1 MTTRMPQG
9 MALKTRSFAGIRG
22 ASTDLV
28 DLNGGVCESAFPG
41 TVGQPSSSNGDF
53 GIVSADS
60 TNHLAASIVY
70 TDAYSGAYIGTKIET
85 ITVNTADGSR

>member
-1 MTTRMPQG
+1 M
-9 MALKTRSFAGIRG
+9 
-22 ASTDLV
+22 
-28 DLNGGVCESAFPG
+28 
-41 TVGQPSSSNGDF
+41 GQPSGSNGDF

-85 ITVNTADGSR
+85 ITVNTADGSQSTSSTYANMPKKPIPLW